1 MTEVFR
7 KATGLDKLNGV
18 AGIIDTLLGKS
29 VGDRYYNQRNGIT
42 AATKSFAAEIL
53 NNGEYLA
60 GCKKPAEST
69 LVSILNDLHKYAL
82 NAAEQYE
89 VGRGLEDPDDYEP
102 WTLDYIAAVDPNDP
116 TKLVE
121 TNDVDRLHLITSMK
135 AGTTFLKDLA
145 GVTKTEEESINSSAE
160 YEDRYL
166 DQLENNLKE
175 KLLSLG
181 QSEMKHP
188 DSVYVIKNIEV
199 QDAITKAKAS
209 AASDQS
215 IVKKAERKKKKKRS
229 NRTDVER
236 DEAVD
241 TKKKQKQTNEK
252 LKREE
257 DNSKANEG
265 TESIASI
272 LKMISDNIPTKQQQE
287 ENDRVKIKEKIASNE
302 MIGTAVGTAVGNA
315 LGAALSSVNLP
326 FRVSPPSFLTH
337 ESLFCKYCGF
347 SCTSASKFCNQC
359 GKEV

>member
-1 MTEVFR
+1 MTEVLR

-18 AGIIDTLLGKS
+18 AGIIDTILGKS
-29 VGDRYYNQRNGIT
+29 VANRYYNQRNSIT

-69 LVSILNDLHKYAL
+69 LVTILNDIHKYAL

-89 VGRGLEDPDDYEP
+89 VGRDLLDDDYEP
-102 WTLDYIAAVDPNDP
+102 WTFDFVAAEDPNDS

-135 AGTTFLKDLA
+135 AGTSFLKDLA
-145 GVTKTEEESINSSAE
+145 GVTKSEEESINSSAE

-166 DQLENNLKE
+166 DQLENKLKE

-181 QSEMKHP
+181 QSEVKHP
-188 DSVYVIKNIEV
+188 DSVYVIKNKEV
-199 QDAITKAKAS
+199 QDAITKANAS
-209 AASDQS
+209 AASDQR
-215 IVKKAERKKKKKRS
+215 IVEKAERQKKKKRS
-229 NRTDVER
+229 SGRTDQER

-241 TKKKQKQTNEK
+241 NKKRQKQINEK
-252 LKREE
+252 QQREE

-265 TESIASI
+265 TESVASI
-272 LKMISDNIPTKQQQE
+272 LKIISDNIPTKEQQQE
-287 ENDRVKIKEKIASNE
+287 HDRVKMQEKIASNE
-302 MIGTAVGTAVGNA
+302 ALGTAVGNA
-315 LGAALSSVNLP
+315 VGNAFGAAFSSMHLP
-326 FRVSPPSFLTH
+326 FRVSPPSISTH
-337 ESLFCKYCGF
+337 ESLFCKHCG
-347 SCTSASKFCNQC
+347 SLCTSASKYCNQC